1 MSYYARLLDPFFSW
15 LKLAVLHYLYRFSDG
30 SKVQMD
36 DNLAEELEDILDK
49 RDPGMTGQ
57 PLYDRLAEPRLL
69 LGRHRRQVSL
79 FMDFGSGRR
88 RTEFKTK
95 CCGAEA
101 LLLFLGVDKYRIHQ
115 KEQTWWNFFV
125 IRELL
130 RKVCNVLKNLNNKE
144 LE

>member
-57 PLYDRLAEPRLL
+57 HSLWQACRATAPFRGGIGARSLFLWTVAPDGEGQNLKQNVAEPRPSSFW
-69 LGRHRRQVSL
+69 V
-79 FMDFGSGRR
+79 
-88 RTEFKTK
+88 
-95 CCGAEA
+95 
-101 LLLFLGVDKYRIHQ
+101 
-115 KEQTWWNFFV
+115 
-125 IRELL
+125 
-130 RKVCNVLKNLNNKE
+130 
-144 LE
+144 

>member
-1 MSYYARLLDPFFSW
+1 
-15 LKLAVLHYLYRFSDG
+15 
-30 SKVQMD
+30 MD

-101 LLLFLGVDKYRIHQ
+101 VKRRDGSVYSTFKIPFPLFLSTIPY
-115 KEQTWWNFFV
+115 
-125 IRELL
+125 
-130 RKVCNVLKNLNNKE
+130 
-144 LE
+144 